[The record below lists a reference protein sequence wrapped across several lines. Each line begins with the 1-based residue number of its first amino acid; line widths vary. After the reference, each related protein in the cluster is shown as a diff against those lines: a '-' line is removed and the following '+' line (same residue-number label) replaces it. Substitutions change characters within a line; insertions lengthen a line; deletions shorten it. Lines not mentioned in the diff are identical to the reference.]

1 MLSLEEPELE
11 YKENGEH
18 NHHRRT
24 LHALFARNGEV
35 VKKVDENV
43 AEYAKHQ
50 AVTNGIGERH
60 HDDGRKCRYTFG
72 DVVDIDVFDILEHE
86 ITNIN
91 QRWCC
96 GTVRHCND
104 DWRKEHR
111 CYEERANGDGGVA
124 GAATLVHADGAFY
137 AGGDGGGTHKS
148 ASGCSEGV
156 GHKHTGYVWHVAV
169 FIEHVAAGAHA
180 NNGTNGVKEID
191 KEEGEHDDKEVG
203 NGLAVVKNTEV
214 ELAGNRGFVKQTV

>member
-18 NHHRRT
+18 NHHRRN

-91 QRWCC
+91 QRWCVAQL
-96 GTVRHCND
+96 GT
-104 DWRKEHR
+104 
-111 CYEERANGDGGVA
+111 ATMI
-124 GAATLVHADGAFY
+124 GAKNIDAT
-137 AGGDGGGTHKS
+137 KS
-148 ASGCSEGV
+148 APMV
-156 GHKHTGYVWHVAV
+156 MAV
-169 FIEHVAAGAHA
+169 
-180 NNGTNGVKEID
+180 
-191 KEEGEHDDKEVG
+191 
-203 NGLAVVKNTEV
+203 
-214 ELAGNRGFVKQTV
+214 